1 MKACRQL
8 RRRLTDS
15 RGFTLAELLMV
26 ILILLLVSTVVATG
40 VPAAVNAYQKVVE
53 SANAQ
58 HLLSTT
64 VSSLRRELSLAGEVG
79 TDGSNGVEYYINGQ
93 GQKLTVSD
101 DDLTIEAKFILTS
114 DEDGIKRTW
123 LIDNEGKEI
132 IPKAITLAGRG
143 NDIRMVPKF
152 DSLTYE
158 NGFFTVK
165 KLQIEKDGSTAAG
178 PIDLKIQT
186 FAVKET
192 TDEP

>member
-40 VPAAVNAYQKVVE
+40 VPAAVNAYQKVVD

-58 HLLSTT
+58 LLLSTT

-101 DDLTIEAKFILTS
+101 DDFTIEAKFILTS

-158 NGFFTVK
+158 NGFFTVE

>member
-40 VPAAVNAYQKVVE
+40 VPAAVNAYQKVVD

-58 HLLSTT
+58 LLLSTT

-186 FAVKET
+186 FAVEET

>member
-26 ILILLLVSTVVATG
+26 ILILLLVSTVVAAG
-40 VPAAVNAYQKVVE
+40 VPAAVNAYQKVVD

-58 HLLSTT
+58 LLLSTT

-79 TDGSNGVEYYINGQ
+79 TDDSNRVEYYINGQ

>member
-40 VPAAVNAYQKVVE
+40 VPAAVNAYQKVVD

-58 HLLSTT
+58 LLLSTT

-158 NGFFTVK
+158 NGFFTVE

-186 FAVKET
+186 FAVEET

>member
-40 VPAAVNAYQKVVE
+40 VPAAVNAYQKVVD

-58 HLLSTT
+58 LLLSTT